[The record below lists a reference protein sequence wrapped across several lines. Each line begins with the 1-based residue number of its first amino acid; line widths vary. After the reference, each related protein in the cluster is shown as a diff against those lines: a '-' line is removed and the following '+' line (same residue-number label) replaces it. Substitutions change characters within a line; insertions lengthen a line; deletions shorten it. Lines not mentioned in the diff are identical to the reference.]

1 MARSHIVTFRLS
13 EKDFAGLE
21 VIAKEHKTLQGER
34 PPSCNIVARSLVL
47 EALEKLK
54 DEGGAQ

>member
-1 MARSHIVTFRLS
+1 MGRSNIITFRLS
-13 EKDFAGLE
+13 EKEFGELE
-21 VIAKEHKTLQGER
+21 AIAKEHKTLQGER

-47 EALEKLK
+47 EALSKLK